1 MNWIRNISKR
11 NWKIIHTNIHSTNS
25 KTLLQGIII
34 LFNDHITD
42 LNEKLNAISLEFNP
56 TLIILVKEN
65 AESSKNLI
73 YKDLKEEL

>member
-1 MNWIRNISKR
+1 
-11 NWKIIHTNIHSTNS
+11 
-25 KTLLQGIII
+25 

-42 LNEKLNAISLEFNP
+42 LHEKLNAISLEFDS

-73 YKDLKEEL
+73 YKDIKEEL

>member
-1 MNWIRNISKR
+1 M
-11 NWKIIHTNIHSTNS
+11 
-25 KTLLQGIII
+25 
-34 LFNDHITD
+34 FNDHITD